1 MARLIVHPD
10 GRREWVLI
18 EDPLLDQLDNGTLV
32 LYPLTS
38 EPNNEPTKP
47 VKPKQPKPQLFKECA

>member
-1 MARLIVHPD
+1 VGANRS
-10 GRREWVLI
+10 
-18 EDPLLDQLDNGTLV
+18 PLLDQLDNGTLV

-38 EPNNEPTKP
+38 EPKNEPTKP